1 MTGPV
6 NISENRLPLV
16 NLTKKKKEKM
26 QISNIRNETVDITS
40 DLRDIKKILWA
51 HYKQLY
57 TCKFDNLGE
66 MDQLLA
72 KYKLP

>member
-1 MTGPV
+1 
-6 NISENRLPLV
+6 
-16 NLTKKKKEKM
+16 M

-72 KYKLP
+72 KYKLT